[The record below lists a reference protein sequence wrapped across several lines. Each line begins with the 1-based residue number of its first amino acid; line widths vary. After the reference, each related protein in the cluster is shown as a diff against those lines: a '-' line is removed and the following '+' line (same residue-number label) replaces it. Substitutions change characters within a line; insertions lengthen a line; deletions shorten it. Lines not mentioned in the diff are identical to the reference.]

1 MTDAKQGNGGANAAG
16 SATGTE
22 IERLVA
28 SAQDA
33 LTDDMVVRLS
43 ATLGDSLDLL
53 DRVNRSGIVRAL
65 PAITQLVENGDLERV
80 ISLAR
85 LVAAVEDSLSDDIV
99 NRLSIVAT
107 EMAALVD
114 KLARND
120 GFMRLIDILGRE
132 EVQCAMVNV
141 AESACAARTE
151 VAALPAPKG
160 GIGGLWQLVK
170 DPGTQDALRFMA
182 LVSKQLRNRKD

>member
-1 MTDAKQGNGGANAAG
+1 MTDAKQGNGGANSTG
-16 SATGTE
+16 SVTGTE

-33 LTDDMVVRLS
+33 LTDEMVTRLS

-65 PAITQLVENGDLERV
+65 PAITQLVENGDLDRM

-85 LVAAVEDSLSDDIV
+85 LVAALEDSLSDDIV
-99 NRLSIVAT
+99 SRLSIVAT

-132 EVQCAMVNV
+132 EVQCALVDV
-141 AESACAARTE
+141 AEAACAAKSQ
-151 VAALPAPKG
+151 AADLPAPKG
-160 GIGGLWQLVK
+160 GIGGLWQLAK
-170 DPGTQDALRFMA
+170 NPGTQDALRFMA
-182 LVSKQLRNRKD
+182 LVSKQLRKRQA